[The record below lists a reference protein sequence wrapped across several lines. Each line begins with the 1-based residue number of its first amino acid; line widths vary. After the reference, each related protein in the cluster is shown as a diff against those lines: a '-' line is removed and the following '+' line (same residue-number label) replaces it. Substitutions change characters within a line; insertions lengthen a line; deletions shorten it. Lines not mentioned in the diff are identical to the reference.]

1 MQTRY
6 IYYMKIK
13 AELEKLNKLKKSLE
27 NKVERLENGKIIFKR
42 ERIEKQEYEN
52 SEIRMNN
59 EIDIIDNE
67 IRIMKA
73 QIQKVEVRLDLLTE
87 KIEEL
92 MIQMQNNPE
101 MKKQIDESMVKKEER
116 KLKKINKDK
125 KEIEDKLNRLDE
137 IENLIKKHP
146 VLENYL
152 KSILWTTKRIND
164 LNDEFEVMK
173 IIGRENVEQYEIKNR
188 KNRVK
193 NILLPDLQRILEDR
207 KKVLMDYINKKN
219 LNIYEND
226 IDDLAEN
233 GFILE
238 GKEIDFSKTIEDYK
252 FKLNIKKKECE
263 NFINRHIEN
272 NSMIIESEND
282 KKKGYK
288 GYVDTKWRIY
298 TTDQSEKHESTR
310 RNSLRHLFKNMVNI
324 FQERKSHKD
333 YIDAEWRP
341 CITNYHQE
349 NKSKKGDSFTQEN
362 IISIFREEEPNYII
376 DVSEEQTLK
385 STAENELR
393 NQGINSENNKKSKF
407 MRELNYNVSAT
418 ETTNKKFIS
427 NEQKSNKKNQE
438 EQK

>member
-59 EIDIIDNE
+59 EIDITDNE

-92 MIQMQNNPE
+92 MIQMQNNSE
-101 MKKQIDESMVKKEER
+101 LKKQIDESMVKKEER

-125 KEIEDKLNRLDE
+125 KKIEDKLNRLDE

-164 LNDEFEVMK
+164 LNDELEVMK
-173 IIGRENVEQYEIKNR
+173 IIERENVEQYEIKNR

-282 KKKGYK
+282 
-288 GYVDTKWRIY
+288 
-298 TTDQSEKHESTR
+298 
-310 RNSLRHLFKNMVNI
+310 
-324 FQERKSHKD
+324 
-333 YIDAEWRP
+333 
-341 CITNYHQE
+341 
-349 NKSKKGDSFTQEN
+349 
-362 IISIFREEEPNYII
+362 
-376 DVSEEQTLK
+376 
-385 STAENELR
+385 
-393 NQGINSENNKKSKF
+393 
-407 MRELNYNVSAT
+407 
-418 ETTNKKFIS
+418 
-427 NEQKSNKKNQE
+427 
-438 EQK
+438 